1 MIAITTSNSTSV
13 KARRAGLCPPKI
25 DRTIYFTLPNKKQK
39 RRIHHHEELQG
50 GSDEML
56 GVQRRRKRIKNSNR
70 CRAIPWIQTFPQT
83 PYFQLW
89 TAVRDGS
96 LVLI

>member
-1 MIAITTSNSTSV
+1 MIAITTSSSTSV
-13 KARRAGLCPPKI
+13 KARRAGRCPPKI

-39 RRIHHHEELQG
+39 IPIHHHEELQG

-70 CRAIPWIQTFPQT
+70 CRAVLWTQTFPLT
-83 PYFQLW
+83 PYFEFW
-89 TAVRDGS
+89 PVVRDGS